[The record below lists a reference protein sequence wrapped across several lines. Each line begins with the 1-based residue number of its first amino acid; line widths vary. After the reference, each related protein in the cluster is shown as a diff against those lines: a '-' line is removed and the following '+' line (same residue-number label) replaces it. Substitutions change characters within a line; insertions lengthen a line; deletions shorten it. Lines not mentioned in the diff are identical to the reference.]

1 MFKLFATFFIFC
13 KAVKVPLSSKFCI
26 RKLKAIKVRGSSL
39 LQTFAIAKA
48 HYFSS
53 NKTITETYCFD
64 MASAERNPYSFLLQ
78 QNSPGQRILSV

>member
-26 RKLKAIKVRGSSL
+26 RKLKAIKVRGSAL

-53 NKTITETYCFD
+53 NKTITETYCSD
-64 MASAERNPYSFLLQ
+64 IDSVRKSDLVIWLTLLQ
-78 QNSPGQRILSV
+78 F